1 MTLAALINWL
11 QTAVAKRT
19 LRLPPVMQYC
29 GFPIIWAGDFIFGML
44 NKIDVSLPSSRSR
57 IDRIIRDAQ
66 QQASCNQVPNEQK
79 LAIVT
84 GANSGIG
91 YETAKALG
99 RAGYRTIL
107 ACRNPQ
113 LGAEAIQK
121 LERQTGLLDRFEFK
135 QLDLASFS
143 SIDEFV
149 KDILSRG
156 SSIDILVN
164 NAGVMACPLSK
175 TTENIEMQFGTNH
188 VGHFILTMGLLEQL
202 KKAQDGARILIVSSI
217 ASFLQSE
224 IDYTRIEQDARY
236 HHWRNYGISK
246 LANLLFTT
254 ALARKLQG
262 SGITVNALHPGTV
275 FTPLHR
281 HVSSSSLGIMAQR
294 VVLDD
299 VFTGALT
306 SIYLALSPEVQGQSG
321 LFYARGVL
329 RDMHPNAMDQEAQ
342 DKLWEYTENLIAKR
356 RGKME

>member
-1 MTLAALINWL
+1 MTLAALINWF
-11 QTAVAKRT
+11 QAAASNRT
-19 LRLPPVMQYC
+19 LRFPPSLQYW
-29 GFPIIWAGDFIFGML
+29 GFPVIWAGDFIFGVL
-44 NKIDVSLPSSRSR
+44 NKLDVSQPSSRSR
-57 IDRIIRDAQ
+57 IDRIILDAHK
-66 QQASCNQVPNEQK
+66 QADAPNEQK

-113 LGAEAIQK
+113 LGAEAIQR

-135 QLDLASFS
+135 QLDLASFA
-143 SIDEFV
+143 SIDGFV
-149 KDILSRG
+149 KEVVSRG
-156 SSIDILVN
+156 TSIDVLVN

-175 TTENIEMQFGTNH
+175 TAENIEMQFGTNH
-188 VGHFILTMGLLEQL
+188 VGHFILTMGLLKQL
-202 KKAQDGARILIVSSI
+202 KQAPSARIVVVSSI

-224 IDYTRIEQDARY
+224 IDYTRIEQDAKY
-236 HHWRNYGISK
+236 HHWSNYGVSK

-254 ALARKLQG
+254 KLARMLEG
-262 SGITVNALHPGTV
+262 TNVTVNAVHPGTV

-281 HVSSSSLGIMAQR
+281 HVSSNSLGIMAQKLI
-294 VVLDD
+294 LDD

-321 LFYARGVL
+321 LFYARGIL
-329 RDMHPNAMDQEAQ
+329 RDIHPNAQDQQAQ
-342 DKLWEYTENLIAKR
+342 DKLWEYTENLIAKCR
-356 RGKME
+356 KN